1 MTTTTLGNY
10 FDTVKTDKSASP
22 VLPKIRRILIVGGG
36 SAGWMTALT
45 LARSFIEL
53 GVEITVLESPAV
65 GVIGVGEGST
75 AWLRGFF
82 DGLGIEEAEWMPACH
97 ATYKCGTTFAGWST
111 RPGFERH
118 FQPFASMLDNLTM
131 TQFVHN
137 VEARLNGANVHAH
150 PDRFF
155 IAARLAAEHRAPKAP
170 DHFPFDV
177 WHGYHVDSVLLA
189 QFLQRKA
196 LERGVHYKRR
206 HVTHA
211 TLDATGAI
219 GAVVTQEGET
229 VTADLFVDCTGLT
242 GLLIDKTLR
251 TPFISF
257 ANNLFNDAVVTLSS
271 PIGTSIPSET
281 VAAALKHG
289 WAWKIPLTSRYGN
302 GYVYSTQSCSPE
314 AAETELRRN
323 LGLLESDAP
332 ARHVRMRTG
341 RVAKHWNK
349 NCLAVGLSQGFIE
362 PLEATA
368 LLFIQ
373 QTVAAFVECLQQ
385 GDFSEAA
392 HDRFN
397 QQVNEHFEGTR
408 DYIVTHYK
416 MSARDDTEYWR
427 ANAANGNLSD
437 ELRQLHSAWMS
448 GRSIAADVRRQA
460 IGKGYPVF
468 SWYSLM
474 AGMGGFPDSGELRSP
489 TAQEAR
495 YNMAEIDNLLD
506 RSRVNYPAHRKALA
520 RIAPRRTDESLQIY
534 LW

>member
-1 MTTTTLGNY
+1 M
-10 FDTVKTDKSASP
+10 P
-22 VLPKIRRILIVGGG
+22 PKVRRILIVGGG

-45 LARSFIEL
+45 LARSCTGS
-53 GVEITVLESPAV
+53 GVEIAVIESPTV

-75 AWLRGFF
+75 PWLRGFF

-97 ATYKCGTTFAGWST
+97 ATYKCGIAFAGWST
-111 RPGFERH
+111 KPGFERYFH
-118 FQPFASMLDNLTM
+118 PFASMLDNLTM

-177 WHGYHVDSVLLA
+177 WHGYHVDSALLA

-196 LERGVHYKRR
+196 LERGVRYKRS

-211 TLDATGAI
+211 TLDDTGAI
-219 GAVVTQEGET
+219 ATVVTQEGKSL
-229 VTADLFVDCTGLT
+229 TADLFIDCTGFA

-251 TPFISF
+251 TPFVSF
-257 ANNLFNDAVVTLSS
+257 SDNLFNDALVTLSS

-281 VAAALKHG
+281 VATALSHG
-289 WAWKIPLTSRYGN
+289 WTWKVPLTSGYGN
-302 GYVYSTQSCSPE
+302 GYVYSTQFCSSAE
-314 AAETELRRN
+314 AETELRRH
-323 LGLLESDAP
+323 LGLLDSDTT
-332 ARHVRMRTG
+332 ARHLRMRIG
-341 RVAKHWNK
+341 RVTRHWNK

-373 QTVAAFVECLQQ
+373 QTAAAFAECLQR
-385 GDFSEAA
+385 GDLSEAA
-392 HDRFN
+392 QERFN
-397 QQVNEHFEGTR
+397 QQLNEQFEGTR

-416 MSARDDTEYWR
+416 MSTREDTEYWR
-427 ANAANGNLSD
+427 ANAANRNLSD
-437 ELRQLHSAWMS
+437 ELLQLYSAWMS
-448 GRSIAADVRRQA
+448 GRSIAADVREQA

-468 SWYSLM
+468 SWYSIM
-474 AGMGGFPDSGELRSP
+474 AGMGIFPDPGDLRSP